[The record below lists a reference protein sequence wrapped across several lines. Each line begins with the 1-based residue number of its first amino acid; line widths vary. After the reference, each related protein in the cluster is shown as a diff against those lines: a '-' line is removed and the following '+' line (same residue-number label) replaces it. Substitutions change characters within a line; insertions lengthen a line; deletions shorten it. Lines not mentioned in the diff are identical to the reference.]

1 MKIRAKRQKRRRGKL
16 AFLCAFLRLRT
27 AHGEFDVRKVIL
39 HVQNILRMLG
49 DSVCENRLKAT
60 DFVCSHGASRRNDQ
74 LSLFRPIAY
83 RVKGRSPLTGRG
95 VGAPQACRIAQKQ
108 LTCLVLHHC
117 GKGSR
122 GEVPC
127 RGAGREPR
135 KRGASRRNDRLT
147 LLRIIAYR
155 VKGRSPLPGRGAG
168 APQTRRIAQKQS
180 AYLVPYHCV
189 PGQGAKSL
197 AGARGGSPAS
207 AA

>member
-95 VGAPQACRIAQKQ
+95 VGAPQA
-108 LTCLVLHHC
+108 
-117 GKGSR
+117 
-122 GEVPC
+122 
-127 RGAGREPR
+127 
-135 KRGASRRNDRLT
+135 
-147 LLRIIAYR
+147 
-155 VKGRSPLPGRGAG
+155 
-168 APQTRRIAQKQS
+168 RRIAQKRS
-180 AYLVPYHCV
+180 AYLIPLHCV

-207 AA
+207 AACSGCVFSSHTAAEQERGAGGWLKR